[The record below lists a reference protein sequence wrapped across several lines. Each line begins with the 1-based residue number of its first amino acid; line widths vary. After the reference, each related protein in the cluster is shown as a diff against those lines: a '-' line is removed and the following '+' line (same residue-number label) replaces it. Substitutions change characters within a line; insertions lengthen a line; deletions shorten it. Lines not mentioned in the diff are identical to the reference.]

1 MKKII
6 LLIVMLCSIS
16 LLAQE
21 KNIKK
26 PEYVIVANNEII
38 TNEMLEELGQKGLI
52 KGMNK
57 GVTEE
62 ERNILFEKFG
72 DKIGD
77 SEFIIKID
85 VLTENEKAALDNKVS
100 TENKVI
106 SQEEENNLEL
116 KLNVNETAT
125 NFTVEMI
132 NGEKINLSN
141 LKGKVVLLNFWTT
154 WCAPCL
160 MEFSEFPKKILE
172 PFKDENFILIAVSI
186 GESKEKVQKKMDKM
200 KKHGV
205 NFNVGI
211 DPNKEIW
218 DKYATGTIPKSFLI
232 DQNGIIKYISVGN
245 AEGNVDNLATEIS
258 KLIVE

>member
-1 MKKII
+1 
-6 LLIVMLCSIS
+6 MLCSIS

-186 GESKEKVQKKMDKM
+186 GESKEKVQKKMDK
-200 KKHGV
+200 
-205 NFNVGI
+205 
-211 DPNKEIW
+211 
-218 DKYATGTIPKSFLI
+218 
-232 DQNGIIKYISVGN
+232 
-245 AEGNVDNLATEIS
+245 
-258 KLIVE
+258 